1 MLATTIE
8 LSKLDVSE
16 RNVRKNK
23 TDVAGLAE
31 SIEKNGLLQNL
42 VVIPSGEKFE
52 VVAGERRLNAL
63 RLLAKKKKIE
73 ADFPVPVLV
82 ADEGN
87 ASVLSL
93 TENFQRVQMNVIDE
107 AEAFTGCV
115 EAGISVADIC
125 KKFAVGKVYVRQ
137 RMKLAGL
144 ADAIKQ
150 AAREERLT
158 MDALQAY
165 ALEPDP
171 KRQEAIFNELGDDQ
185 DADTIRDEIIGGQV
199 ASSHPLASFVGSQRY
214 LKAGGRISRDL
225 FTDDEYFDDSAL
237 LERVALEALEEVQ
250 VPEGFAW
257 KIVQLRKDYAWNWMS
272 KAPGESPEK
281 ERIEAELS
289 ALSGRWDARDMEW
302 AEYRKAKEALE
313 AELMATRI
321 VPDEWKARSG
331 VAVWLEDGH
340 ARTLVG
346 LVRDEDMPD
355 DEEIEDDE
363 GEIEEASYERDA
375 EDEESGENCD
385 EDDEPGFVTQEEEE
399 LPAVFSKDVAAD
411 LHVIRTAEVRY
422 RLASR
427 FDVAFDVMLAS
438 MIEEGRH
445 SSNALFD
452 LSMRPVTIETTQK
465 SIRGSELEA
474 AHKAIRERALSEV
487 MEGRKPKTSLFEHL
501 QGVDMVKKQA
511 LFAALASFYVPSTV
525 ASSTYKAV
533 ESRVGANARDHWRPS
548 AGNLFSR
555 VTKNHL
561 LSWGAS
567 LISHDWWT
575 KAQKQRKG
583 ELVDALDKAMIDNE
597 TATVSNWLPW

>member
-8 LSKLDVSE
+8 LNKLDVSE

-52 VVAGERRLNAL
+52 VVAGERRLTAL
-63 RLLAKKKKIE
+63 RLLAKKKKIA

-115 EAGISVADIC
+115 EAGISIADIC

-171 KRQEAIFNELGDDQ
+171 KRQEAIFNELGDDE
-185 DADTIRDEIIGGQV
+185 DAETIRDEIIGGTV
-199 ASSHPLASFVGSQRY
+199 ASTHPLAAFVGAARY
-214 LKAGGRISRDL
+214 VKAGGRVTRDL
-225 FTDDEYFDDSAL
+225 FSDAEYFDDAAL
-237 LERVALEALEEVQ
+237 LDRVALEALEEVP

-257 KIVQLRKDYAWNWMS
+257 KTVQLRRDYSWNWMTS
-272 KAPGESPEK
+272 APGESPEK
-281 ERIEAELS
+281 ERIDGELS
-289 ALSGRWDARDMEW
+289 ALDDRWAARDIEW
-302 AEYRKAKEALE
+302 AEYRKEKMRLE
-313 AELMATRI
+313 GELAASRV

-331 VAVWLEDGH
+331 VVVWLEEG
-340 ARTLVG
+340 RPQMIIG
-346 LVRDEDMPD
+346 LVRKEDMPGEEED
-355 DEEIEDDE
+355 IEEDEDVD
-363 GEIEEASYERDA
+363 EASYDDES
-375 EDEESGENCD
+375 DEESVEHVE
-385 EDDEPGFVTQEEEE
+385 EDSEPGFVIQEEED

-487 MEGRKPKTSLFEHL
+487 MEGRKQKTSLFEHL

-561 LSWGAS
+561 LSWGAT
-567 LISHDWWT
+567 LISHEWWT

-583 ELVDALDKAMIDNE
+583 ELVDALEKAMVDDE
-597 TATVSNWLPW
+597 TDAVSRWLPW